1 MSKKVLK
8 FSLGVPILR
17 SYGFS
22 GSEETG
28 MADSISGVGGRTLTS
43 IKSEQPKGDV
53 ARIRSEESE
62 NSSGAIQPDTDRVE
76 LSVGAQAELDRA
88 GFDAEKVDRIKQA
101 LADGNYPIDARR
113 IAEGFSEFEKLL

>member
-1 MSKKVLK
+1 
-8 FSLGVPILR
+8 
-17 SYGFS
+17 
-22 GSEETG
+22 
-28 MADSISGVGGRTLTS
+28 MADSISSVGGRSVTS

-62 NSSGAIQPDTDRVE
+62 NESSVVQLDTDRVE
-76 LSVGAQAELDRA
+76 LSVEARAELEKA

-113 IAEGFSEFEKLL
+113 IAQGFSDIEKLL